1 MAMYAV
7 PMTCITETGDLH
19 VITRIYLEWRVF
31 QTVMLGILWK
41 DRNSGFESSLSGH
54 TAMS

>member
-1 MAMYAV
+1 MYAV
-7 PMTCITETGDLH
+7 PMTCTTETGDLH
-19 VITRIYLEWRVF
+19 VITRIYLDWRVF
-31 QTVMLGILWK
+31 QIVMLRILWK